1 MMPRFIECLIAF
13 VLGLTLAA
21 VCRAETVY
29 IDEAAFYSDRLEVL
43 YRVNDGPQVI
53 ASTPLAGD
61 VHLQLPQTSVEI
73 LCSWADEWEWIV
85 RSEPTVKVI
94 WK

>member
-1 MMPRFIECLIAF
+1 MNILAIA
-13 VLGLTLAA
+13 LLSLT
-21 VCRAETVY
+21 AETVY
-29 IDEAAFYSDRLEVL
+29 IDEAAFYQDRLEVL
-43 YRVNDGPQVI
+43 YRVNDGPLLV
-53 ASTPLAGD
+53 ASTPTAGDD

-85 RSEPTVKVI
+85 TSEPTVRLV

>member
-1 MMPRFIECLIAF
+1 MNILAIALLS
-13 VLGLTLAA
+13 VT
-21 VCRAETVY
+21 AETVY
-29 IDEAAFYSDRLEVL
+29 IDEAAFYSDRLEVT

-53 ASTPLAGD
+53 ASTPLTGD

-85 RSEPTVKVI
+85 TSEPTVRLI

>member
-1 MMPRFIECLIAF
+1 MNILAIA
-13 VLGLTLAA
+13 LLSLT
-21 VCRAETVY
+21 AETVY
-29 IDEAAFYSDRLEVL
+29 IDEAAFYQDRLEVT

-53 ASTPLAGD
+53 ASTPLTGD

-73 LCSWADEWEWIV
+73 LCSWVDEWEWIV
-85 RSEPTVKVI
+85 TSEPTVRLI